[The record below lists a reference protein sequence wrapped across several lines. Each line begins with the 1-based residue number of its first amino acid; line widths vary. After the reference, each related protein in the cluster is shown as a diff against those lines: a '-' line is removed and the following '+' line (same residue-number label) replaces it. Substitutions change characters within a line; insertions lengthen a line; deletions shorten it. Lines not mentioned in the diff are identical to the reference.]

1 MKTSLLTICFWL
13 SLAFTVLAQAAAPND
28 NYMVDTE
35 WAQLPAGMEWGASTS
50 NVAADGKGQ
59 VLVFVRTAPYFRF
72 FNRDGSFI
80 RAWGDAE
87 LFNNPHSAIFDEAG
101 DIWTT
106 DSDDQ
111 LVRKFTADGK
121 LLMTIGKKGVIGD
134 NSSTDSFNGANA
146 VAIASNGDI
155 YVSDGYENARIVH
168 FNSDGEFIRIIGG
181 GEGSEPGQLK
191 VVHGVA
197 IDSNGRILVNDSDNQ
212 RVSVFDSDGK
222 FVETWPVPSR
232 GVSVMTADDTVYIS
246 DVNAGSISIVK
257 DGRLIDTIPVP
268 GRPHGLSLDSD
279 GTMYVSDSSN
289 RVIMKITPKN

>member
-1 MKTSLLTICFWL
+1 MKTSLLRICFWL
-13 SLAFTVLAQAAAPND
+13 SLVSTALVQAAAPND
-28 NYMVDTE
+28 NYVVDTE
-35 WAQLPAGMEWGASTS
+35 WAQLPEGMEWGASTS
-50 NVAADGKGQ
+50 NVAADGNGQ
-59 VLVFVRTAPYFRF
+59 VLVFVRTEPYFRF
-72 FNRDGSFI
+72 FNRDGSFV

-87 LFNNPHSAIFDEAG
+87 LFNNPHSAIFDENG

-111 LVRKFTADGK
+111 LVRKFTADGE

-134 NSSTDSFNGANA
+134 NSSTDSFNGPNA
-146 VAIASNGDI
+146 VAIAPNGDI
-155 YVSDGYENARIVH
+155 YISDGYENARIVH

-222 FVETWPVPSR
+222 FVETWPVLSR
-232 GVSVMTADDTVYIS
+232 GVSVITADDTFYIS
-246 DVNAGSISIVK
+246 DVNAGSISVLK
-257 DGRLIDTIPVP
+257 DGKVVEVIPLP
-268 GRPHGLSLDSD
+268 GRPHGMSLDSD
-279 GTMYVSDSSN
+279 GTIYISDSSN